1 MKFSLVLGED
11 REDEVVIYAKE
22 ENAAVNAIRA
32 ICEED
37 EKNIVGYSES
47 GIYTLSPYEI
57 CCFVSEKDMLF
68 AYTAEGKMRIK
79 SRLIKI
85 EEGLPHCFIRI
96 NQSCIAN
103 VNMIERFDAS
113 FSGTLGV
120 VFKNGYRDYV
130 SRRNLKKVK
139 ERIGI

>member
-11 REDEVVIYAKE
+11 HEEEVVVYAKE
-22 ENAAVNAIRA
+22 ENAAVKAIRA
-32 ICEED
+32 ICEGDGEL
-37 EKNIVGYSES
+37 IGYSENE
-47 GIYTLSPYEI
+47 IYKLSRHEVI
-57 CCFVSEKDMLF
+57 CFVSENDMLF
-68 AYTAEGKMRIK
+68 AHTEKGILRIK
-79 SRLIKI
+79 SRLSHI
-85 EEGLPHCFIRI
+85 ETTLPPPFIRI

-139 ERIGI
+139 ERMGL

>member
-1 MKFSLVLGED
+1 MKFSLILGE
-11 REDEVVIYAKE
+11 EYEGEVVIYAKE
-22 ENAAVNAIRA
+22 ENATVSAIRA
-32 ICEED
+32 ICEKE
-37 EKNIVGYSES
+37 EKNIVGYSDG

-57 CCFVSEKDMLF
+57 DCFVSEKDQLF
-68 AYTAEGKMRIK
+68 AYTAVGKLRIK
-79 SRLIKI
+79 SRLSKI
-85 EEGLPHCFIRI
+85 EEELPTCFLRI

-103 VNMIERFDAS
+103 LNMIERFDAS

-120 VFKNGYRDYV
+120 IFKNGYRDYV

>member
-1 MKFSLVLGED
+1 MKFSLILGEEY
-11 REDEVVIYAKE
+11 EDEVVVYAKE
-22 ENAAVNAIRA
+22 ENATVKAIRA
-32 ICEED
+32 FCEKE
-37 EKNIVGYSES
+37 EKSIIGYSDG
-47 GIYTLSPYEI
+47 GIYTLSPYEVD
-57 CCFVSEKDMLF
+57 CFVSENDLLF
-68 AYTAEGKMRIK
+68 AYAKMGKVRVR

-85 EEGLPHCFIRI
+85 EEVLPSCFIRI

-139 ERIGI
+139 ERIGL